1 MLQINDL
8 EVRYGRLVAVRSLS
22 LHVEQGEIVGLIG
35 PNGAG
40 KTSTIFATAGV
51 IPAARGTI
59 LFEGRPITGMR
70 PEAIVRRGIAVIP
83 EGRRIFARLT
93 VEQNIRLAAVTRSDP
108 RVDSDIDDL
117 LQRFPALARYRGSP
131 AGKLSGGEQQ
141 QLAIARAL
149 VCRPRL
155 LLMDEPSLGLAPLMV
170 NVVFALVAEL
180 QQEGITTLLVEQNAR
195 RTLAVASRTYV
206 MQGGRIR
213 LESTPTTTIAEVE
226 DQYFGSQ
233 AARP

>member
-1 MLQINDL
+1 MLTIEDL

-22 LHVEQGEIVGLIG
+22 LHVEEGEIVGLIG

-40 KTSTIFATAGV
+40 KTSTLFATAGV
-51 IPAARGTI
+51 IPAARGRI
-59 LFEGRPITGMR
+59 LFDGRPITGMR

-83 EGRRIFARLT
+83 EGRRIFAKLT
-93 VEQNIRLAAVTRSDP
+93 VEQNLRLAAVSRSDKD
-108 RVDSDIDDL
+108 VDSDISSL
-117 LQRFPALARYRGSP
+117 LARFPALDRYRRSP

-170 NVVFALVAEL
+170 DVVFTLVQEL
-180 QQEGITTLLVEQNAR
+180 QREGITILLVEQNAR
-195 RTLAVASRTYV
+195 RTLAIADRTYV
-206 MQGGRIR
+206 MQGGRIG
-213 LESTPTTTIAEVE
+213 LESTAATTIGEVE
-226 DQYFGSQ
+226 DHYFGSQ